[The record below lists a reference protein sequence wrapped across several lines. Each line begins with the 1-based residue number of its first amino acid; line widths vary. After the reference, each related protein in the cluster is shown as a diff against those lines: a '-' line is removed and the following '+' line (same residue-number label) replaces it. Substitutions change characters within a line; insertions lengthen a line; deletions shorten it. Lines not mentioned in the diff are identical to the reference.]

1 MKTSNLL
8 LIGAVLSSSIAF
20 GQSIKE
26 YEKLDSVYKLDE
38 VTVTSGV
45 IDIAKV
51 RETPIAVSTISPA
64 EITLKVGNLEF
75 PEIMNRTPGVYTSKQ
90 GGGYG
95 DSRMNLRGFDQR
107 NTSFLINGQPV
118 NDMEN
123 GWVYWS
129 NWQGL
134 TDVAS
139 GIQIQRGLGASRL
152 AVPSVGGTISI
163 FTKAAELKRVD
174 LFHKQSVTMD
184 TLKPP
189 QLSTQVKMKEDGH
202 LLS

>member
-1 MKTSNLL
+1 MMNKLLTLVSVVVATATSYAQN
-8 LIGAVLSSSIAF
+8 ASDTSMYD
-20 GQSIKE
+20 Q
-26 YEKLDSVYKLDE
+26 LDE
-38 VTVTSGV
+38 VVVTSGV
-45 IDIAKV
+45 IDIAKT
-51 RETPIAVSTISPA
+51 RETPVAVSTITPA
-64 EITLKVGNLEF
+64 EISVKIGNLEF
-75 PEIMNRTPGVYTSKQ
+75 HEIMSRTPGVYVTRQ

-152 AVPSVGGTISI
+152 AVPSVGGTVSI
-163 FTKAAELKRVD
+163 FTKAAELK
-174 LFHKQSVTMD
+174 KC
-184 TLKPP
+184 
-189 QLSTQVKMKEDGH
+189 
-202 LLS
+202 